1 MNLIVTT
8 KKYFSTI
15 LKHTSG
21 SISTNQK
28 QAPHFEST
36 PVREILIIT
45 ETFEREANKEGFFRC
60 FIKRIN
66 DLLTLVKFIEL
77 LYKGYRYRH
86 FIMKTL
92 LIIVTTL
99 SGDSFWCYNGS
110 SL

>member
-1 MNLIVTT
+1 MNLFRTT
-8 KKYFSTI
+8 KKELLTLQESFSKST
-15 LKHTSG
+15 T
-21 SISTNQK
+21 TNQK
-28 QAPHFEST
+28 TFPKPKPT
-36 PVREILIIT
+36 PAKKILNIT
-45 ETFEREANKEGFFRC
+45 ETFEREKSKEGFFRC